1 MQLTEIVLHSTSI
14 IVVVIAAILALQ
26 LIRLS
31 GKTNTWIYLSVGI
44 LLLAIASFEQYLEH
58 TGISAGLFTNHVF
71 IDALRLGTSV
81 LMLVAV
87 ISGVSIFRERK
98 MGLELIDKQIQRL
111 QHAPPESEIGM
122 TDSERATRQALIRS
136 GRSGVSVVTALQYLR
151 DEEQRITQMLK
162 DWQAT

>member
-71 IDALRLGTSV
+71 IDALRLGTSKRGFRGHCI
-81 LMLVAV
+81 AV
-87 ISGVSIFRERK
+87 SAGRGTTDHPDAERLA
-98 MGLELIDKQIQRL
+98 GDL
-111 QHAPPESEIGM
+111 
-122 TDSERATRQALIRS
+122 
-136 GRSGVSVVTALQYLR
+136 
-151 DEEQRITQMLK
+151 
-162 DWQAT
+162 